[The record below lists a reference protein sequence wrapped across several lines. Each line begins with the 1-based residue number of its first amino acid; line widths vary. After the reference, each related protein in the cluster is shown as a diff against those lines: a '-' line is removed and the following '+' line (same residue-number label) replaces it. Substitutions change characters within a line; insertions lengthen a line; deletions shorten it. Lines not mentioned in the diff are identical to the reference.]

1 MFAFL
6 WESRIFDNKAFSK
19 KYVIWFICFVCE
31 RTERIIGWRVWL
43 FKKNIYLYNTLSA
56 HQRGETCGKRFL
68 FFREYVKFHLSES
81 KFSDFTNERWC
92 GRYSTRTAYIN
103 ISVRDVLYINNWRGC
118 LLSSLSYGR
127 VSLALILDNGATAFT
142 SFLYPVGLFAPKT

>member
-1 MFAFL
+1 MRWIGRFRMVVIG
-6 WESRIFDNKAFSK
+6 WKRIFTFVYGGEREYTELLAF
-19 KYVIWFICFVCE
+19 IPIFP
-31 RTERIIGWRVWL
+31 L
-43 FKKNIYLYNTLSA
+43 HFKKNIYLCNTLSA

-81 KFSDFTNERWC
+81 KFSDFTKERWC

-103 ISVRDVLYINNWRGC
+103 ISVTDVLYINDWRGC
-118 LLSSLSYGR
+118 LLSSLSFGR

-142 SFLYPVGLFAPKT
+142 SFLYPAGLFAPKT